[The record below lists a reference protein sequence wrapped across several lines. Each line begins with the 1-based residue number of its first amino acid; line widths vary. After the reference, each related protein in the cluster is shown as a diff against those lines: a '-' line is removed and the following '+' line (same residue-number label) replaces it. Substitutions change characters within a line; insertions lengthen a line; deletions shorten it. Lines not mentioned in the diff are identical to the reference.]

1 MLAHRISATVDENH
15 ELHVS
20 LPADFPPGPA
30 EVIVLAEQPAA
41 RKLVRLSGVL
51 GGGQREPEGDPI
63 ARALATLREERA
75 GGLDR
80 RVGEIRDEP
89 SGS

>member
-30 EVIVLAEQPAA
+30 EVIVLAEQPSP
-41 RKLVRLSGVL
+41 RKLVRLGGVL
-51 GGGQREPEGDPI
+51 GSGQPEPQGDPV
-63 ARALATLREERA
+63 ADALDSLRRERA
-75 GGLDR
+75 GNLDR
-80 RVGEIRDEP
+80 RAAELRDEP
-89 SGS
+89 GD